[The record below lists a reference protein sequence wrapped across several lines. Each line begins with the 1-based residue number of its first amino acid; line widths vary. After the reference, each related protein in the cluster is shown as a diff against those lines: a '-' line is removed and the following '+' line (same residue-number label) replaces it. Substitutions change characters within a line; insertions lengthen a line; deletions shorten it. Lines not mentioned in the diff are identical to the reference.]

1 MVLDKSRLKGIF
13 PAMVTP
19 TDSQGK
25 INQEETRKLVAFLI
39 ESGVA
44 GLVPLGGTGEFTNL
58 SPSERIK
65 FVELVVEET
74 AGKVPVISGVLSPGF
89 GEAVNTGMDFKKAG
103 VDGIML
109 LTPFYVKPTQEG
121 LRAYFNDYISKIDLP
136 LLIYDIPYRT
146 GVSLE
151 PETIRRLVDENEL
164 IIGMKACNT
173 NLAYFTRLM
182 AIVEDSMSV
191 LSGEEY
197 LFMSHVILGA
207 NGGVLATCN
216 VFPETW
222 IKMYELLIQG
232 EVGDATKILFRLVPL
247 LDAAFAEM
255 NPGPLKA
262 AMTMRG
268 FEVGPALKPLVAPCD
283 KTISDLKSAVQELL
297 KNPIT

>member
-1 MVLDKSRLKGIF
+1 MVLDKSKLKGIF
-13 PAMVTP
+13 PALVTP
-19 TDSQGK
+19 TDSEGQ
-25 INQEETRKLVAFLI
+25 INKEGTRKLVAFLI

-58 SPSERIK
+58 APSERVK
-65 FVELVVEET
+65 FVELVVEEA
-74 AGKVPVISGVLSPGF
+74 AGKIPVISGVLSPGF
-89 GEAVNTGMDFKKAG
+89 GEAVATGMDFKKAG

-121 LRAYFNDYISKIDLP
+121 IRAYFNDYTSKIDLP

-182 AIVEDSMSV
+182 AIMEDSMSV

-197 LFMSHVILGA
+197 LFMSHVVLGA

-216 VFPETW
+216 VFPEAW
-222 IKMYELLIQG
+222 IKMYELLIKG

-262 AMTMRG
+262 AMAMRG
-268 FEVGPALKPLVAPCD
+268 FEVGPALKPLVAPSD
-283 KTISDLKSAVQELL
+283 KTISDLKSVVQELI
-297 KNPIT
+297 KNPIS

>member
-1 MVLDKSRLKGIF
+1 MVLDKSKLKGIF

-19 TDSQGK
+19 TDSEGK
-25 INQEETRKLVAFLI
+25 IKKEETRKLVTFLI
-39 ESGVA
+39 KSGVA

-65 FVELVVEET
+65 FVEIVAEET
-74 AGKVPVISGVLSPGF
+74 AGKVPVIAGVLSPGF
-89 GEAVNTGMDFKKAG
+89 GEAVDTGMEFKKAG

-109 LTPFYVKPTQEG
+109 LTPFYVRPTQEG
-121 LRAYFNDYISKIDLP
+121 IRAYFNDYVSKIDLP

-146 GVSLE
+146 GVSSE

-173 NLAYFTRLM
+173 NVVYFTRLM
-182 AIVEDSMSV
+182 ALVGDSMSV

-197 LFMSHVILGA
+197 LFMSHMILGA
-207 NGGVLATCN
+207 KGGVLATCN
-216 VFPETW
+216 VFPEAW
-222 IKMYELLIQG
+222 IKMYALLKEGQI
-232 EVGDATKILFRLVPL
+232 EDATKILFRLVPL

-262 AMTMRG
+262 AMAMRG
-268 FEVGPALKPLVAPCD
+268 FEVGSALKPLVTPCD
-283 KTISDLKSAVQELL
+283 KTISDLESAVQDLL
-297 KNPIT
+297 KNPIE